1 MQCPIRVKICGITT
15 VAAARHAATAGAD
28 AIGLV
33 FFAKSPRHLSDLE
46 LARDIALSAGPFV
59 TVVGLFVD
67 PTPDY
72 VDEVLNRVPL
82 GMLQFHGRESDEQC
96 SRFRRPY
103 LKALRMKP
111 ELDVAGAIA
120 QYPNAS
126 GVLLDAYRP
135 GVPGGTGE
143 TFDWSRIPTSTSKP
157 LVLAG
162 GLNTA
167 NVAAAVASVK
177 PWAVD
182 VSGGVEQ
189 SQGVKCPDLVRQ
201 FVCAAKAIRTR

>member
-1 MQCPIRVKICGITT
+1 MHSTVRVKICGITSVT
-15 VAAARHAATAGAD
+15 AASQAAAAGAD

-33 FFAKSPRHLSDLE
+33 FFGASPRHISDLAQ
-46 LARDIALSAGPFV
+46 AREIALAAGPFV

-67 PTPDY
+67 PTEAY
-72 VDEVLNRVPL
+72 VQEVLTHVPL
-82 GMLQFHGRESDEQC
+82 GMLQFHGRESNEDC
-96 SRFRRPY
+96 AKYRRPF

-111 ELDVAGAIA
+111 DLDVEAAVSE
-120 QYPNAS
+120 YPDAS
-126 GVLLDAYRP
+126 GMLLDAYRP

-143 TFDWSRIPTSTSKP
+143 TFDWTKIPRVAAKP

-162 GLNTA
+162 GLNPS
-167 NVAAAVASVK
+167 NISAAVASVQ

-189 SQGVKCPDLVRQ
+189 SRGVKCPDLVRQ
-201 FVCAAKAIRTR
+201 FVCSAKAIHKR